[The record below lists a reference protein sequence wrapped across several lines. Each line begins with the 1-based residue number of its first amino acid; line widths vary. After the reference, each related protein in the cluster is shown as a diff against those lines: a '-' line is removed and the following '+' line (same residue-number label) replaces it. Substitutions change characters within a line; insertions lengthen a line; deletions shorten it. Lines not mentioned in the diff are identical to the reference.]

1 MGDDL
6 KVMLVKYHR
15 KPYEL
20 ANYLGV
26 SKSCISKWFE
36 KNDVPRKWHEKIA
49 EFFATESPFNKAMK
63 SIEVSDARSIYEIIL
78 PMTKDQKINVI
89 QFILGTL

>member
-1 MGDDL
+1 MGEDL
-6 KVMLVKYHR
+6 KMMLIKYHR

-26 SKSCISKWFE
+26 SKSCISHWFDR
-36 KNDVPRKWHEKIA
+36 NYVPKKWHNKIA
-49 EFFATESPFNKAMK
+49 EFFETESAFYKSMK
-63 SIEVSDARSIYEIIL
+63 IVNETDARTIYEIIL

>member
-6 KVMLVKYHR
+6 KIMLKKYHR

-20 ANYLGV
+20 ANYLGI
-26 SKSCISKWFE
+26 SKSSISHWFERNQVPSKWH
-36 KNDVPRKWHEKIA
+36 DKIA
-49 EFFATESPFNKAMK
+49 EFFATESPFNKAM
-63 SIEVSDARSIYEIIL
+63 ETVRETDARSIYEIIL